1 MLAHCTYG
9 VKALRFDQA
18 LTLLNPKPTLPS
30 ALLPFLPSG
39 TATTGG
45 TQERL
50 HACVGIF

>member
-1 MLAHCTYG
+1 MLAHCTYW
-9 VKALRFDQA
+9 VKALRFSHA
-18 LTLLNPKPTLPS
+18 LTLLNPKATDLWVP
-30 ALLPFLPSG
+30 LPFLPSG